1 QRITVLCQCGAQF
14 FLDATD
20 VDPDRGVLNRQVDFG
35 DVSELVLHVENHD
48 LALMA
53 WDVFDEITD
62 LTTDLLQLGNRHAV
76 PPLGVEQYFQSYG
89 GSSDKGKILGDGKQ
103 FIGDLLDSLA
113 ILRPRAVL
121 AQQSKLELQDEKVE
135 SLGGFLLLHG
145 LHGEAGDVVA

>member
-1 QRITVLCQCGAQF
+1 
-14 FLDATD
+14 
-20 VDPDRGVLNRQVDFG
+20 
-35 DVSELVLHVENHD
+35 
-48 LALMA
+48 
-53 WDVFDEITD
+53 
-62 LTTDLLQLGNRHAV
+62 LLQLGNRHAV

-145 LHGEAGDVVA
+145 LHVEAGDVVAELLAVVLRHRLPRLGLLIILENRTVQRSDLNVRRGNLAD